1 MLPRVLTALIGIPIL
16 VIAIWWGAPWLTAL
30 VLLIAVLSIREFYR
44 LLPQDA
50 GPLPTALGVLWI
62 IALVLGG
69 QAASGLNSF
78 LLISSAIWLAGAF
91 FALLWFIAF
100 YSGQRYVVAAIYLIV
115 GPIYVGFLLAHTL
128 VLREVG
134 GYDALGRSWLLFAV
148 LVTFATDMGAFFAGR
163 SLGRHPM
170 APAISPGKTWEGS
183 AGGWLC
189 AVVAALILDQ
199 VLDLAMVGWKVV
211 VIGATVGVLAQCGD
225 LLESKLKRISNVKD
239 AGSLIPGHGGILDRL
254 DSIVISVPAVYY
266 LVATVFR
273 PYGM

>member
-1 MLPRVLTALIGIPIL
+1 MLPRVLTALVGIPIL

-50 GPLPTALGVLWI
+50 GALPTALGVLWI

-100 YSGQRYVVAAIYLIV
+100 YSGQRYLVAAIYLIV
-115 GPIYVGFLLAHTL
+115 GPIYVGFLLAHSL
-128 VLREVG
+128 ALREVG

-239 AGSLIPGHGGILDRL
+239 AGSIIPGHGGILDRL

>member
-1 MLPRVLTALIGIPIL
+1 MLPRVLTALVGIPIL

-30 VLLIAVLSIREFYR
+30 VLLIAVLSIREFYC
-44 LLPQDA
+44 LLPQNA

-69 QAASGLNSF
+69 QAATGLNSF

-100 YSGQRYVVAAIYLIV
+100 YAGQRHLVAAIYLIV
-115 GPIYVGFLLAHTL
+115 GPIYVGFLLAHSL

-134 GYDALGRSWLLFAV
+134 GYDALSRSWLLFAV
-148 LVTFATDMGAFFAGR
+148 LVTFATDMGAFFVGR

-170 APAISPGKTWEGS
+170 APGISPGKTWEGG

-199 VLDLAMVGWKVV
+199 VLDLAMVGWQVV

-239 AGSLIPGHGGILDRL
+239 AGSIIPGHGGILDRL

-266 LVATVFR
+266 FVTMVFR

>member
-1 MLPRVLTALIGIPIL
+1 MLTALVGIPIL
-16 VIAIWWGAPWLTAL
+16 FIAIWWGAPWLTAL
-30 VLLIAVLSIREFYR
+30 VVLIAVLSIREFYR

-62 IALVLGG
+62 IAFVLGG

-78 LLISSAIWLAGAF
+78 LLISSVIWLAGAF

-100 YSGQRYVVAAIYLIV
+100 YAGQRYLVAAIYLIV
-115 GPIYVGFLLAHTL
+115 GPIYVGFLLAHSL
-128 VLREVG
+128 ALREVG

-148 LVTFATDMGAFFAGR
+148 LVTFATDTGAFFAGR

-170 APAISPGKTWEGS
+170 APGISPGKTWEGG

-189 AVVAALILDQ
+189 AVAAALILDQ

-239 AGSLIPGHGGILDRL
+239 AGSIIPGHGGILDRL